1 MDGTASPPPADDTL
15 DHFEEEAYP
24 EDPIDTV
31 ETLKEKQHEAIENLD
46 FQYARELQA
55 QIDALSSDNSLS
67 KIDEYKK
74 QLTDSLTKC
83 ARTNRRLRAEMLQKL
98 HSEELEERIRF
109 NDALNEMKQA
119 HLREM
124 KALEEKLF
132 LLYKET
138 MMKPIAL
145 YDELI
150 ERAKLTA
157 MRCEFQKAQ
166 DFQDQ
171 ADAAKEAEEHNREEI
186 FKEVYKSR
194 MGQIFERHKGELR
207 DLTAQFNLAVE
218 TVQKRREEA
227 IQDRAKAYRREMQ
240 KAYQKVVDTI
250 TRAKY
255 NPRKAKQT
263 LVNRKMLPEL
273 LNEIED
279 EYKQQLVKWGLEE
292 VEVGKKPKLLAPGVR
307 PESQMSLRMQSRLEN
322 RENEK
327 KKRDEERISRMSERA
342 ASKQGSR
349 SPSQQSPN
357 RLPQSK
363 SPRGASRSGAR
374 KSE

>member
-83 ARTNRRLRAEMLQKL
+83 ARTNRRLRTEMLQKL
-98 HSEELEERIRF
+98 HSEELEERIHF
-109 NDALNEMKQA
+109 NDALNEMKQV

-166 DFQDQ
+166 DYQDQ

-357 RLPQSK
+357 RSPQSK
-363 SPRGASRSGAR
+363 SPRGASRSGTR